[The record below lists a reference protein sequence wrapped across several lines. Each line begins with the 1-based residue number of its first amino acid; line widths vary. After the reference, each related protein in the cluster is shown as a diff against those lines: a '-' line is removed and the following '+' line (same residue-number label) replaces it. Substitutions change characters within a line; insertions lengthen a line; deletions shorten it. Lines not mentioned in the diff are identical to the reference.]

1 MTMNFNFVRGHMG
14 GNLIVLLRG
23 DQMPVGRELETAVQ
37 LLAPTHLH
45 GHEAGILY
53 STGEPG
59 QIEAKIAEPSLP
71 CFISACGGFTQVL
84 GAALIET
91 DFGALFDVDQHASNV
106 EIMLY
111 TDGGPTNLSIDTYAG
126 KSLRIRTNMDSFV
139 KECYDRGI
147 GTSIHKG
154 LEVMQAG
161 KFLVVNAERFK
172 AAYPQIDLDKWDST
186 TRKILSDIQHEFQDK
201 TGEIEP
207 NVVVYDWQPQ
217 HGGHVRVVFPHYVDT
232 DFFEPSCG
240 TGSVALGVAMLAWHE
255 LEGLIPDREGKLVL
269 KLESGGGRELGGPEF
284 TALEM
289 YIADGLVKSAS
300 FSHSRV
306 EITSVGEARL

>member
-23 DQMPVGRELETAVQ
+23 DQMPVGRELETAVK
-37 LLAPTHLH
+37 LLGPKHLH

-53 STGEPG
+53 STGKPG

-91 DFGALFDVDQHASNV
+91 ELGKLFGVDQQASNV
-106 EIMLY
+106 EVILY
-111 TDGGPTNLSIDTYAG
+111 TDGGPTNVSIDAYAG

-147 GTSIHKG
+147 GTSVHKG
-154 LEVMQAG
+154 LEVMQSG
-161 KFLVVNAERFK
+161 KFLVVNAEK
-172 AAYPQIDLDKWDST
+172 LSAVYPQADLDRWDSI

-207 NVVVYDWQPQ
+207 NVVVYDWQPKN
-217 HGGHVRVVFPHYVDT
+217 GGHVRVVFPHYVDN
-232 DFFEPSCG
+232 DYFEPSCG
-240 TGSVALGVAMLAWHE
+240 TGSVALGIALQAWHE
-255 LEGLIPDREGKLVL
+255 LKDFTPDCQGRIILN
-269 KLESGGGRELGGPEF
+269 LESGGGRELGGPEF

-289 YIADGLVKSAS
+289 HIDDEIVKSSS
-300 FSHSRV
+300 FSHSLV